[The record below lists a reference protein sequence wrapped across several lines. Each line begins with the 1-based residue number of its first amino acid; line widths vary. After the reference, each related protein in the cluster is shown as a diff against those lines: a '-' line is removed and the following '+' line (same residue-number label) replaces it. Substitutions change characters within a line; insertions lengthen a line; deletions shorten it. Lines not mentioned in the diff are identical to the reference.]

1 MKTHNR
7 RLMCGTRC
15 AILGWYDF
23 LCSFCYIGQSR
34 NAVPE
39 WHGFTWLT
47 RHSRD
52 SPRNSTR
59 RDFEESERFY
69 LYPLRG
75 FLGVGS
81 STADLGLTVLLT
93 PKAVSAIRHDEVNK
107 YSAVILAELPNGL
120 QIASLNSNG
129 RR

>member
-1 MKTHNR
+1 MKTHTR

-15 AILGWYDF
+15 AILGWYDL
-23 LCSFCYIGQSR
+23 LCPFCYIGQSR
-34 NAVPE
+34 KAVRRGMVSPGRPDIPE
-39 WHGFTWLT
+39 I
-47 RHSRD
+47 RPEI
-52 SPRNSTR
+52 PRGGISKR
-59 RDFEESERFY
+59 LSVY
-69 LYPLRG
+69 LYTLRG

-81 STADLGLTVLLT
+81 STADVGLTVLLT

>member
-1 MKTHNR
+1 MVSPGR
-7 RLMCGTRC
+7 PG
-15 AILGWYDF
+15 
-23 LCSFCYIGQSR
+23 
-34 NAVPE
+34 
-39 WHGFTWLT
+39 
-47 RHSRD
+47 HSTD

-59 RDFEESERFY
+59 WDFEEIERFIY
-69 LYPLRG
+69 NTLRG

-81 STADLGLTVLLT
+81 STADVGLTVPLT
-93 PKAVSAIRHDEVNK
+93 PKAVSAIRHDEANK